1 MNKVILIGRLVKDP
15 ELSKASNDLSYC
27 KFSLAV
33 DRAYK
38 NTTGEKVTDFI
49 NCVAWR
55 VQAENLC
62 KFMRKGNQIM
72 VEGELQVRS
81 YEDTAG
87 NKKTVFEV
95 CVNNIEFL
103 GKSANETNTTNSN
116 KIPPLKDINADDNPF
131 EKYTPK
137 TELSEDDLPF

>member
-15 ELSKASNDLSYC
+15 EISKASNDLSYC

-38 NTTGEKVTDFI
+38 NTT

-81 YEDTAG
+81 YEDTTG

-103 GKSANETNTTNSN
+103 GKSTNETNTTNSKN
-116 KIPPLKDINADDNPF
+116 IPPLKDINADDNPF